1 MKVTVSVHGRYHAF
15 ELAKGLSERGHLSR
29 LLTTY
34 PEFAVRRVTG
44 AHLPIKSAPLLELRR
59 RIYGRFGWG
68 PKPDLLIARQF
79 ANFAANNLPESGDL
93 LVGWSSATLE
103 AIAPAKARGVKVI
116 IERGSTHISHQTEV
130 LKEAYRSC
138 GLAFDDTDP
147 AMVER
152 EVQEYAAADAISVP
166 SAHAARSFTARGI
179 SKNKLLVNGLGV
191 DLSRFHPPATPPDN
205 PKPRIIFAGGV
216 GVRKGVPWLLRAMGK
231 LSGKAELH
239 LFGQVDPSFR
249 EQLSSLVT
257 DDVVVHGPVSTE
269 RLAEEYTKADIFCLP
284 SVEEGFGL
292 VVPQAMASGL
302 PVIVSDAVGASDLI
316 TPGEQ
321 GMIVPAMDDVALA
334 DALGSLVEDKS
345 LRHQMGALAV
355 KRAQAGCSWDDYVSR
370 AVAGYQTL
378 LS

>member
-15 ELAKGLSERGHLSR
+15 ELAKGLSERGHLSQ

-34 PEFAVRRVTG
+34 PRFAVKKVTG
-44 AHLPIKSAPLLELRR
+44 VHLPVKSAPLLELRR
-59 RIYGRFGWG
+59 RIHGRFGWG

-79 ANFAANNLPESGDL
+79 AGFAANNLPESGDL

-103 AIAPAKARGVKVI
+103 AITPAKARGMKVI
-116 IERGSTHISHQTEV
+116 IERGSTHISHQTDV

-138 GLAFDDTDP
+138 GLAFDETDP

-179 SKNKLLVNGLGV
+179 PQDKLLINGLGV
-191 DLSRFHPPATPPDN
+191 DLSRFQTPASRPDN
-205 PKPRIIFAGGV
+205 PKPRVIFAGGV
-216 GVRKGVPWLLRAMGK
+216 GVRKGMPWLLRAMGK
-231 LSGKAELH
+231 LAGKAELH

-249 EQLSSLVT
+249 QQLSTLLS
-257 DDVVVHGPVSTE
+257 DDVVVHGPVSAE
-269 RLAEEYTKADIFCLP
+269 RLAVEYTKADIFCLP

-302 PVIVSDAVGASDLI
+302 PVIVSGAVGASDLI

-321 GMIVPAMDDVALA
+321 GMIVPPMDDSALA
-334 DALGSLVEDKS
+334 GALRNLVEDKS
-345 LRHQMGALAV
+345 LRHQMGASAV
-355 KRAQAGCSWDDYVSR
+355 KRVQAGCSWDDYVSR

-378 LS
+378 FS